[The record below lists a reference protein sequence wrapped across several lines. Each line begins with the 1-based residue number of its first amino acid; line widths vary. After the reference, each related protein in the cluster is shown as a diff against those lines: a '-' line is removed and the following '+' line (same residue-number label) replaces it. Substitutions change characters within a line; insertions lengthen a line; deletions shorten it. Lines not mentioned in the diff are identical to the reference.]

1 MDENLR
7 NKVKEAA
14 KEYFGAV
21 SIQNR
26 QKKYIPVSGK
36 FLDWN
41 DLSYMIDATLDM
53 WLTSGRFNKEFEEK
67 FAKYLNVK
75 YALSTNSGSS
85 ANLLALSALT
95 SPKLKEKALKKGDE
109 VITVAAGFP
118 TTINPIFQN
127 GFIPVFVDVEIGSY
141 NISIEKIEE
150 AISKKTK
157 AIFIAHTLGYPFDLD
172 NVLNLAKKYN
182 LWVIEDSCDALG
194 AEYKGQKTGS
204 FGDIGTF
211 SFYPA
216 HHITMGEGGAVVTNN
231 PELHKIL
238 LSFRDWGRDCICPPG
253 VDNVCKKRFS
263 RQFGNLPFGYDHK
276 YTYSNIGY
284 NLKITD
290 WQAALGVSQ
299 LDKIEDFIEKR
310 TKNAEFLHSRLQKL
324 NEFLI
329 LPEIEDNVKPS
340 WFGFL
345 ISVKKNAPFTK
356 NELVQYLENNGIG
369 TRQLFAGNI
378 LRQPM
383 ITENDVDF
391 RIGNSKIINSK
402 ELNDKYYNL
411 LSNTEFIMNS
421 TFWTGVYPMLN
432 EEDMIK
438 ISDTIAEFCDMKA
451 KTLCK

>member
-21 SIQNR
+21 LIQNR
-26 QKKYIPVSGK
+26 QKEYIPVSGK

-67 FAKYLNVK
+67 LAKYLNVK

-127 GFIPVFVDVEIGSY
+127 GLIPVFVDVEIGSY

>member
-21 SIQNR
+21 LIQNR
-26 QKKYIPVSGK
+26 QKEYIPVSGK

-127 GFIPVFVDVEIGSY
+127 GLIPVFVDVEIGSY

>member
-26 QKKYIPVSGK
+26 QKEYIPVSGK

-127 GFIPVFVDVEIGSY
+127 GLIPVFVDVEIGSY

-157 AIFIAHTLGYPFDLD
+157 AIFIAHTLGHPFDLD

>member
-1 MDENLR
+1 MDEKLR

-14 KEYFGAV
+14 REYYAEI
-21 SIQNR
+21 SCKR
-26 QKKYIPVSGK
+26 EEMKYIPPSGK
-36 FLDWN
+36 FLGEEELMN
-41 DLSYMIDATLDM
+41 MIDATLDM

-67 FAKYLNVK
+67 FAGYLNVK
-75 YALSTNSGSS
+75 YALTVNSGSS
-85 ANLLALSALT
+85 ANLLAISALT
-95 SPKLKEKALKKGDE
+95 SYKLKDRALKKGDE

-127 GFIPVFVDVEIGSY
+127 GLIPVFVDVEIGSY

>member
-21 SIQNR
+21 LIQNR
-26 QKKYIPVSGK
+26 QKEYIPVSGK

-67 FAKYLNVK
+67 LAKYLNVK

-127 GFIPVFVDVEIGSY
+127 GLIPVFVDVEIGSY

-438 ISDTIAEFCDMKA
+438 ISDTIAEFCDKKA

>member
-21 SIQNR
+21 LIQNR
-26 QKKYIPVSGK
+26 QKEYIPVSGK
-36 FLDWN
+36 ILDWN

-67 FAKYLNVK
+67 LAKYLNVK

-127 GFIPVFVDVEIGSY
+127 GLIPVFVDVEIGSY
-141 NISIEKIEE
+141 NISAEKIEE

>member
-21 SIQNR
+21 LIQNR
-26 QKKYIPVSGK
+26 QKEYIPVSGK

-67 FAKYLNVK
+67 LAKYLNVK

-127 GFIPVFVDVEIGSY
+127 GLIPVFVDVEIGSY

-432 EEDMIK
+432 EEDMTK

>member
-26 QKKYIPVSGK
+26 QKEYIPASGK

-127 GFIPVFVDVEIGSY
+127 GLIPVFVDVEIGSY

-310 TKNAEFLHSRLQKL
+310 TKNAEFLYSRLQEL
-324 NEFLI
+324 NEFLM

>member
-14 KEYFGAV
+14 KEYFGTV

-26 QKKYIPVSGK
+26 QKEYIPVSGK

-127 GFIPVFVDVEIGSY
+127 GLIPVFVDVEIGSY